1 MIAKRRLLALQMN
14 SPLPSIVSH
23 TVMVMAPMKNT
34 VSRAAVQAGKTKKV
48 LLPAFEL
55 EKSTS
60 WKKSKFARKKESNH
74 AFTSARV

>member
-34 VSRAAVQAGKTKKV
+34 VSRAAVKAGKIKRI

-60 WKKSKFARKKESNH
+60 WEKSKFARKK
-74 AFTSARV
+74 